1 MWDTMESASA
11 GLVEIQ
17 SLLAPPRAAAQGEEE
32 EEEEEDEEQQRQQQ
46 GARGSR
52 RSDTRPRRSGRIAA
66 RESCASCGEGGDL
79 LSCDR
84 CPAAFHLRCC
94 NPPLSEEMLP
104 PGDWMCHRC
113 VARRKK
119 REQRKDQING
129 LLECR
134 MVKQLSPPVAELGA
148 VRLEGA
154 GLQAVAQVRFLERPG
169 TPASSTSTDTATPSE
184 PNDADEEDLLDAE
197 DEAPGSDP
205 DADADGPGSHL
216 RRPFELLI
224 AAAMERNPTQFQL
237 PGSFTCTTSLPGTTK
252 RRRKEEATGRNVKR
266 KKRELDP
273 NGLDPLPVK
282 VCFSCGRGCRLAP
295 LIQCDLCPLLFHMDC
310 VDPPMTAMPTSSWRC
325 PNHKEHVSLS
335 KADSTQSSRCQLFD
349 HFQDMVSQNAIKL
362 DFLQRAYQRRPSDL
376 GRVQPHR
383 TRVLKVPDAV
393 KCQYKC
399 PSALNAPMGVRS
411 GELICN
417 SVDETTQLS
426 SPRCTSKAEQR
437 EWLQD
442 IVALQCSIVQ
452 HLSAKQ
458 ITPLVSDC
466 HQVSR
471 TNVKPCVDP
480 QETGSLCPPEG
491 AASAISYPKPCHTPA
506 SPQGASLLNSL
517 SHSEEPERSCCSPVE
532 TSCLPSGSP
541 NRPLGCSRDPD
552 VRHPQELQQR
562 LASPASSLVKMENE
576 AAGTPCLA
584 RGQTCVL
591 SSRSVSSP
599 TVATCTLAP
608 PRATQDSSTSAKPRS
623 STCAAGRIGSCVKAV
638 VDGDGDVELS
648 QLDERFV
655 RLLAWQRI
663 QQLFHNKGSPALDG
677 CARVPSTPQAAVQRS
692 QVRARAAFYPLT
704 GKGGAVNMCY
714 RTLYIGTGADM
725 DVCLT
730 NYGHCNYV
738 SGKHA
743 CIFYDENTKH
753 YELLNYSE
761 HGTMVDNVLYSCDFS
776 EKTSPGHS
784 SSVVTKVQNIIRR
797 CREQEVELE
806 AGGAMS
812 TGTEP
817 AKPRGVTS
825 GWPQSG
831 LQGSPWTPC
840 NCKASGSSRLF
851 DGGAG
856 WEGTALL
863 HHGSCVKVG
872 CLQFVFSVVEF
883 APKPPGKDGRNR
895 ETRDTAE
902 SLELHQPPALL
913 SGNSFQ

>member
-11 GLVEIQ
+11 GLVEVRP
-17 SLLAPPRAAAQGEEE
+17 LRAGEE
-32 EEEEEDEEQQRQQQ
+32 EEEEEDEEQQRQH
-46 GARGSR
+46 
-52 RSDTRPRRSGRIAA
+52 GRIAA

-325 PNHKEHVSLS
+325 PNHKEHVSVRL
-335 KADSTQSSRCQLFD
+335 ADSTQSSRCQLFD

-362 DFLQRAYQRRPSDL
+362 DFLQRCH
-376 GRVQPHR
+376 GRLLTPCSSSIPPLQ
-383 TRVLKVPDAV
+383 VPDAV

-466 HQVSR
+466 HQV
-471 TNVKPCVDP
+471 K
-480 QETGSLCPPEG
+480 G

-623 STCAAGRIGSCVKAV
+623 STCSTETGVSAARQPGRRHFFALQSKKKKKKVLILNFFSP
-638 VDGDGDVELS
+638 DVELS

-784 SSVVTKVQNIIRR
+784 SSVVTKVQNIIR
-797 CREQEVELE
+797 
-806 AGGAMS
+806 
-812 TGTEP
+812 TEP